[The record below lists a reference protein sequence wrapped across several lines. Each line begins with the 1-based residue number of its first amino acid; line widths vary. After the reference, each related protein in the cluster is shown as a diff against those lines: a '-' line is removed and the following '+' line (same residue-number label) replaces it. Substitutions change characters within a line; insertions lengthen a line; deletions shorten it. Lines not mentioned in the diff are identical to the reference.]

1 MMNDTTNEYNG
12 KNTYANKV
20 CHSLRLGMSWN
31 LVILEWGRWGGGGE
45 RGEKPKKIF
54 LGAVLLGRYS
64 LERGCPIGHP
74 FKL

>member
-1 MMNDTTNEYNG
+1 MNDTTNEYNG

-54 LGAVLLGRYS
+54 
-64 LERGCPIGHP
+64 
-74 FKL
+74 